1 MINLKRKNNEQGFTL
16 IELLVAMAVFMVI
29 IVAVIDIFAVGLG
42 GSQRIF
48 GRQNTQDSARFILE
62 SMSKEIRMSKI
73 NTADGQSNTL
83 NITNSKG
90 QTLNYVFDNVN
101 KQITRGGAVLNSSN
115 VEITGTFYVQKS
127 GNLPPRVTPV
137 LKVVNKTGQTAQRVV
152 MNLQTTIS
160 SRRYDQ

>member
-16 IELLVAMAVFMVI
+16 IELLVAMAIFMIVI
-29 IVAVIDIFAVGLG
+29 IAVIDIFAIGLG

-62 SMSKEIRMSKI
+62 SMGKEIRMSKI
-73 NTADGQSNTL
+73 NTASGQSDTL

-90 QTLNYVFDNVN
+90 QTLNYVFDNAN
-101 KQITRGGAVLNSSN
+101 KQLTRDGAVLSSSN

-127 GNLPPRVTPV
+127 GSIPPRVTPV

>member
-62 SMSKEIRMSKI
+62 SMSKEIRI
-73 NTADGQSNTL
+73 CAC
-83 NITNSKG
+83 
-90 QTLNYVFDNVN
+90 QT
-101 KQITRGGAVLNSSN
+101 
-115 VEITGTFYVQKS
+115 KS
-127 GNLPPRVTPV
+127 GNRRFRYF
-137 LKVVNKTGQTAQRVV
+137 VVGGKTSDER
-152 MNLQTTIS
+152 
-160 SRRYDQ
+160 